1 MTGEN
6 RNILNRILRNW
17 PKGTVGTLA
26 WFRDHGGYQQLLD
39 YYQKA
44 PWVTKIGS
52 GVDWRASVP
61 EECPV
66 ILPVLQKGRPGNF
79 SLPSPVQTAVYRTEL
94 SLGIGVPSRMPP
106 FHSDIFIRSQV

>member
-1 MTGEN
+1 M
-6 RNILNRILRNW
+6 ILLRQV
-17 PKGTVGTLA
+17 GDTVELSQSI
-26 WFRDHGGYQQLLD
+26 FLHHLKCNHGLN
-39 YYQKA
+39 
-44 PWVTKIGS
+44 PTKES
-52 GVDWRASVP
+52 VDWRASVP